1 MEGWHWVI
9 GWGAVGCLL
18 EWASLSNW
26 ESESLLVMIGGGASG
41 KGYKGAQLV
50 SEMTLV
56 LGSTSVA

>member
-1 MEGWHWVI
+1 MI

-26 ESESLLVMIGGGASG
+26 ESESLLVMIGGASG

-50 SEMTLV
+50 LEVTLV

>member
-1 MEGWHWVI
+1 MI